1 MAVSPFGPG
10 KIFVLVGPGGAG
22 KNTLMQAVLPQLDN
36 LSQLATATTR
46 DPRPGEQHGR
56 EHIFMDLATFEQ
68 WKNDGRLVEFEQVT
82 PEKFYGTPKLPLERA
97 FAEGH
102 DLIADI
108 EISGAAEIR
117 KAYPD
122 NTVLVFIWAAKDV
135 LEERMRARGTSEKD
149 IQERLDRAE
158 REYAFAE
165 QCETLIVNDDQTQAA
180 GELRGVIERL
190 RNPRPVHA

>member
-10 KIFVLVGPGGAG
+10 KIFILVGPGGAG
-22 KNTLMQAVLPQLDN
+22 KNTLMKAVMPQLDN

-68 WKNDGRLVEFEQVT
+68 WKDNGWFVEFEEVT
-82 PEKFYGTPKLPLERA
+82 PEKYYGTPKIALERA
-97 FAEGH
+97 FAEGR

-108 EISGAAEIR
+108 EIAGAERIKA
-117 KAYPD
+117 AYPD
-122 NTVLVFIWAAKDV
+122 NVVLMFIWAHQDV
-135 LEERMRARGTSEKD
+135 LAERMRARGTSEKD

-165 QCETLIVNDDQTQAA
+165 QCEALVVNDIQTQAA
-180 GELRGVIERL
+180 DELRSLIERL
-190 RNPRPVHA
+190 RNPKPVHA